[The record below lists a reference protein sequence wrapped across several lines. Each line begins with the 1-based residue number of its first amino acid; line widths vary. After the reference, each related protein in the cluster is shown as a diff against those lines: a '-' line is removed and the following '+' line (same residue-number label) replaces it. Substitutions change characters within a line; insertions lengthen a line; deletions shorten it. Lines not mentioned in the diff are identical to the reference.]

1 VGRNKG
7 AQIDRRKTALRIR
20 IAEYGHPHLNT
31 PTSTF
36 VKHMNLKAV
45 LIIAILSFSCLGAA
59 GQTVVITPKKTV
71 YRRPKPQIDFKKTF
85 TVRRPIAKAVTP
97 ALSRKI
103 TAAISPE
110 KVLELNIREELNEYQ
125 WLEESD
131 YKVLFNQN
139 GVLCVEL
146 WMTGTAAYPDSVT
159 KRVVIDI
166 ANGTAVR
173 PSDVFKDLPSLA
185 KIVRKAQLAEIAAAT
200 KEMKSDPDARPEE
213 LFSETNFTVADF
225 KDFSVDAKGAT
236 FYYDY
241 GFPHVIEALQP
252 DGEFHFSW
260 AQLRP
265 FIRTDGLLAR
275 FVR

>member
-1 VGRNKG
+1 MK
-7 AQIDRRKTALRIR
+7 
-20 IAEYGHPHLNT
+20 
-31 PTSTF
+31 
-36 VKHMNLKAV
+36 LKPV
-45 LIIAILSFSCLGAA
+45 LIAAILGFTCLIAA

-85 TVRRPIAKAVTP
+85 TVRRPIAKAATP

-103 TAAISPE
+103 TTAISPE

-139 GVLCVEL
+139 GVLSMEL

-159 KRVVIDI
+159 KHVVINI
-166 ANGTAVR
+166 ENGNTLR
-173 PSDVFKDLPSLA
+173 PADVFKDLASLA

-200 KEMKSDPDARPEE
+200 KEMKSDPDARPDD
-213 LFSETNFTVADF
+213 LFSETDFTAADF
-225 KDFSVDAKGAT
+225 KDFSVDAKGVT

-241 GFPHVIEALQP
+241 GFPHVLQALQP

-260 AQLRP
+260 AQLKP

>member
-1 VGRNKG
+1 MKLKPILIAAIVGVNC
-7 AQIDRRKTALRIR
+7 L
-20 IAEYGHPHLNT
+20 
-31 PTSTF
+31 
-36 VKHMNLKAV
+36 AV
-45 LIIAILSFSCLGAA
+45 AA
-59 GQTVVITPKKTV
+59 QTVVITPKKTV

-85 TVRRPIAKAVTP
+85 TVRRPIAKAATL

-110 KVLELNIREELNEYQ
+110 KVLELNIREELGEYQ
-125 WLEESD
+125 WLEEAD
-131 YKVLFNQN
+131 YKVLFNQS

-159 KRVVIDI
+159 KHVVIDVSTGSALRP
-166 ANGTAVR
+166 ANVL
-173 PSDVFKDLPSLA
+173 KDLPSLA
-185 KIVRKAQLAEIAAAT
+185 KLIRKAQLAEIAAAK
-200 KEMKSDPDARPEE
+200 KEMKSDPDANPDE

-225 KDFSVDAKGAT
+225 NEFSVDTKGVT

-241 GFPHVIEALQP
+241 GFPHVLEALQP

-260 AQLRP
+260 VQLRP

>member
-1 VGRNKG
+1 MKLKP
-7 AQIDRRKTALRIR
+7 IL
-20 IAEYGHPHLNT
+20 IA
-31 PTSTF
+31 
-36 VKHMNLKAV
+36 
-45 LIIAILSFSCLGAA
+45 AILGLSCLIVA

-85 TVRRPIAKAVTP
+85 TVRRPIAKAATP

-110 KVLELNIREELNEYQ
+110 KVLELNIREELSEYQ
-125 WLEESD
+125 WLEETD
-131 YKVLFNQN
+131 YKVLFNQS

-159 KRVVIDI
+159 KRVVVNI
-166 ANGTAVR
+166 ATGSPVR
-173 PSDVFKDLPSLA
+173 PVDVLKDLPSLA
-185 KIVRKAQLAEIAAAT
+185 KMVRKAQLAEIAAA
-200 KEMKSDPDARPEE
+200 KKKMKSDPDASPEE
-213 LFSETNFTVADF
+213 LFGETNFTVEDF
-225 KDFSVDAKGAT
+225 KDFSVDAKGVT

-241 GFPHVIEALQP
+241 GFPHVLQALQP

-260 AQLRP
+260 AQLKP
-265 FIRTDGLLAR
+265 FVRTDGLLAR

>member
-1 VGRNKG
+1 M
-7 AQIDRRKTALRIR
+7 RI
-20 IAEYGHPHLNT
+20 
-31 PTSTF
+31 
-36 VKHMNLKAV
+36 K
-45 LIIAILSFSCLGAA
+45 LILFAATLGLSCLIVA

-85 TVRRPIAKAVTP
+85 TVRRPIAKAATP

-110 KVLELNIREELNEYQ
+110 KVLELNIREELSEYQ
-125 WLEESD
+125 WLEETD

-139 GVLCVEL
+139 VVLCMEL

-159 KRVVIDI
+159 KRVVINS
-166 ANGTAVR
+166 ANGNTIR
-173 PSDVFKDLPSLA
+173 PTDVFRDLPSLA
-185 KIVRKAQLAEIAAAT
+185 KIVHKAQLAEIAAAK

-213 LFSETNFTVADF
+213 LFSETNFTAEDF
-225 KDFSVDAKGAT
+225 KEFSVDAKGVT

-241 GFPHVIEALQP
+241 GFPHVLQAQQP

-260 AQLRP
+260 AQLKP
-265 FIRTDGLLAR
+265 FVRTDGLLAR